1 MRARVAAPL
10 DRAGP
15 VRFVRVRSAPRAGCE
30 VAAGCPLNL
39 HRTALVTL
47 WVVGVFVGE
56 ISRPVMGG
64 GRGRC
69 RATVVGA
76 GDGSE
81 WVLGIGRVIVHEK
94 VYTRSAYRFVVNN
107 FVSELV

>member
-1 MRARVAAPL
+1 M
-10 DRAGP
+10 
-15 VRFVRVRSAPRAGCE
+15 
-30 VAAGCPLNL
+30 
-39 HRTALVTL
+39 
-47 WVVGVFVGE
+47 GE

-76 GDGSE
+76 GDWSE

-107 FVSELV
+107 FVSELVCLNKKLIYVKKSFAVYIKAQN